1 MFDWYREKGYTSNMG
16 EVIERITLMNT
27 RQAGNAADGF
37 INKTD
42 VRQTKLRALVDTGA
56 TNIVINEKTRQKLG
70 LAITETGEVT
80 LGHGKR
86 EPCAY
91 TEWVTIRW
99 KDRQAVCEAVVL
111 PYAKET
117 LLGVIPLE
125 QMDLKV
131 NLGEQK
137 LEGAHGD
144 NWVRQV
150 R

>member
-1 MFDWYREKGYTSNMG
+1 MG
-16 EVIERITLMNT
+16 EVVERITLVNVYDEGDFRRGRIKET
-27 RQAGNAADGF
+27 E
-37 INKTD
+37 
-42 VRQTKLRALVDTGA
+42 VRKTKLRALVDTGA

-70 LAITETGEVT
+70 LAITETGEVR

-111 PYAKET
+111 PHAKET

-144 NWVRQV
+144 EWVRQV

>member
-1 MFDWYREKGYTSNMG
+1 MG
-16 EVIERITLMNT
+16 EVKERITLVNT
-27 RQAGNAADGF
+27 FDEGTARRGV
-37 INKTD
+37 IKETE
-42 VRQTKLRALVDTGA
+42 VRKTKLRALVDTGA
-56 TNIVINEKTRQKLG
+56 TNIVISERTRQKLG

-80 LGHGKR
+80 LGHGTRKPCAH
-86 EPCAY
+86 EPCVI

-99 KDRQAVCEAVVL
+99 KNRQAVCEAVVL
-111 PYAKET
+111 PHAKET

-131 NLGEQK
+131 NLSEQR

-144 NWVRQV
+144 EWVRYV

>member
-1 MFDWYREKGYTSNMG
+1 MG
-16 EVIERITLMNT
+16 EVKEKITLVNT
-27 RQAGNAADGF
+27 IDEGNARRGA
-37 INKTD
+37 IKETE
-42 VRQTKLRALVDTGA
+42 VRKTKLHALVDTGA
-56 TNIVINEKTRQKLG
+56 TNIVISEKTRQKLG
-70 LAITETGEVT
+70 LAITETGEVW

-86 EPCAY
+86 EPCVY

-99 KDRQAVCEAVVL
+99 KNRQAVCEAVVL
-111 PYAKET
+111 PHAKET

-144 NWVRQV
+144 EWVRYV